1 MQQMINEPTA
11 TAGALSSPSSC
22 TRRKT
27 ATHFARDHEMSVDTD
42 TNHQASLHYTSSSS
56 IKGPGV
62 SNNSS
67 NLPDMQTVLK
77 QYHSLAITNYTQT
90 KRRKVIVSQQAAQNT
105 KRVEQI
111 TTLKRMA
118 TDTLNFCTK
127 VLKSEEHYRRENERD
142 MKQLDEDMQ
151 RAYKERALAEDFLN
165 KVGMGVG
172 GSNSLHNSDHESIEN
187 GEKEQDYLIGGI
199 PSRFLDLQHFPNLQ
213 KGLMNK
219 KHQAMKGCKRPII
232 DCTPEEP
239 PSFRHRIPSFEH
251 GREFG
256 IPMEVALTNNG
267 KKMKQNTKRVFISH
281 ASVNHVNGTYIQEG
295 QYNGASLF
303 VKVGAPRKFWG
314 KYDCNIVLRREK
326 ENVWKIGL
334 VPAHRVSHPRIISYY
349 VAEED
354 ISSSNKLHLIDQ
366 MEEDNFEESSY
377 YITAPSCGWR
387 VSNDMDSSTKGRA
400 SDLVL
405 SYE

>member
-1 MQQMINEPTA
+1 MIDMN
-11 TAGALSSPSSC
+11 L
-22 TRRKT
+22 
-27 ATHFARDHEMSVDTD
+27 RD
-42 TNHQASLHYTSSSS
+42 TSSNM
-56 IKGPGV
+56 GGGV
-62 SNNSS
+62 SNNRSGLNLKAS
-67 NLPDMQTVLK
+67 NLNNQQTDMQTVLK
-77 QYHSLAITNYTQT
+77 QYHSLAIANYTQT
-90 KRRKVIVSQQAAQNT
+90 KRRKVIISQQAAQN
-105 KRVEQI
+105 KQRCEQI

-118 TDTLNFCTK
+118 NDTLNFCTK

-142 MKQLDEDMQ
+142 MKQLDEDMK
-151 RAYKERALAEDFLN
+151 RAVREKALAQEFLN
-165 KVGMGVG
+165 KVGVG
-172 GSNSLHNSDHESIEN
+172 GSNSLHNSDHESMEN

-199 PSRFLDLQHFPNLQ
+199 PSRFLDLQHFPSLQ

-219 KHQAMKGCKRPII
+219 KHQAKGGCKRPII

-239 PSFRHRIPSFEH
+239 PSFRHMIPSFEH

-281 ASVNHVNGTYIQEG
+281 ASVNHVNGTYIQDG
-295 QYNGASLF
+295 LYNEAPLF

-314 KYDCNIVLRREK
+314 KYDCNIVLRRREK

-366 MEEDNFEESSY
+366 MDEDEFEESSY
-377 YITAPSCGWR
+377 YITAPSSGWR

>member
-1 MQQMINEPTA
+1 MQQMINEPT
-11 TAGALSSPSSC
+11 GGDVLSSSSSC
-22 TRRKT
+22 DRRKNT
-27 ATHFARDHEMSVDTD
+27 SHSNNFDHEMID
-42 TNHQASLHYTSSSS
+42 TNLRDTSSNMGGSE
-56 IKGPGV
+56 
-62 SNNSS
+62 SNNRPGL
-67 NLPDMQTVLK
+67 NLKAPNLNNQQPDMQTVLK
-77 QYHSLAITNYTQT
+77 QYHSLAIANYTQT
-90 KRRKVIVSQQAAQNT
+90 KRRKVIISKQAAQNSA
-105 KRVEQI
+105 RVEQI

-127 VLKSEEHYRRENERD
+127 VLKSEEQYRQENERD
-142 MKQLDEDMQ
+142 MKQLDEDMK

-165 KVGMGVG
+165 KVGMGG
-172 GSNSLHNSDHESIEN
+172 GCNSSVINSDHESMGN
-187 GEKEQDYLIGGI
+187 GEKEEDYLIGGI

-213 KGLMNK
+213 KGSMNK

-239 PSFRHRIPSFEH
+239 PSFRHMIPS
-251 GREFG
+251 G
-256 IPMEVALTNNG
+256 IPMEVALTSG

-281 ASVNHVNGTYIQEG
+281 ASVNHVNGTYIQDG
-295 QYNGASLF
+295 LYNEAPLF
-303 VKVGAPRKFWG
+303 IKVGAPRKFWG

-354 ISSSNKLHLIDQ
+354 ISSSNRPHLIDQ
-366 MEEDNFEESSY
+366 MDEDDFEESSY
-377 YITAPSCGWR
+377 YITAPSSGWR
-387 VSNDMDSSTKGRA
+387 VSNDMDSSTKGRV

>member
-1 MQQMINEPTA
+1 MQQMIDGPTA
-11 TAGALSSPSSC
+11 GDVLSSPSSC
-22 TRRKT
+22 ERRKNT
-27 ATHFARDHEMSVDTD
+27 SHSNNFDHEMIDMNLRD
-42 TNHQASLHYTSSSS
+42 TSSNM
-56 IKGPGV
+56 GVGV
-62 SNNSS
+62 SNNRP
-67 NLPDMQTVLK
+67 NLKAPNLTNQQPDMQTVLK
-77 QYHSLAITNYTQT
+77 QYHSLAIANYTQT
-90 KRRKVIVSQQAAQNT
+90 KRRKVIASQQAAQN
-105 KRVEQI
+105 KQRCEQI

-127 VLKSEEHYRRENERD
+127 VLKSEEHYRRENEKD
-142 MKQLDEDMQ
+142 MKQLDEDMK
-151 RAYKERALAEDFLN
+151 RAVREKALAEDFLN
-165 KVGMGVG
+165 KVGMGG
-172 GSNSLHNSDHESIEN
+172 GCNSSSLHSSDHESMWN
-187 GEKEQDYLIGGI
+187 GEKEDYLVGGI
-199 PSRFLDLQHFPNLQ
+199 PSRFLDLQHFPSLQ

-219 KHQAMKGCKRPII
+219 KHQAVKGCKRPII

-239 PSFRHRIPSFEH
+239 TSFRHMIPS
-251 GREFG
+251 G
-256 IPMEVALTNNG
+256 IPMEVSLNSG

-295 QYNGASLF
+295 QFNDAPLF
-303 VKVGAPRKFWG
+303 IKVGAPRKFWG

-349 VAEED
+349 VAEEGTT
-354 ISSSNKLHLIDQ
+354 SSNKLHLIDQ
-366 MEEDNFEESSY
+366 MDEDDFEESSY
-377 YITAPSCGWR
+377 YITAPSSGWR

>member
-1 MQQMINEPTA
+1 MQQMLNEPT
-11 TAGALSSPSSC
+11 GDVLSSPSSY

-27 ATHFARDHEMSVDTD
+27 TTHFTRDHEMMID
-42 TNHQASLHYTSSSS
+42 TNHHQGGLHDTSNDMGCGVLNKSSS
-56 IKGPGV
+56 
-62 SNNSS
+62 
-67 NLPDMQTVLK
+67 LPDMQAVLK
-77 QYHSLAITNYTQT
+77 QYHSLAIANYTQT
-90 KRRKVIVSQQAAQNT
+90 KRRKVIISKQAVAN
-105 KRVEQI
+105 KERCEQI

-127 VLKSEEHYRRENERD
+127 VLKSEEQYRRENERD
-142 MKQLDEDMQ
+142 MKQLDEDMK
-151 RAYKERALAEDFLN
+151 RAVREKALAQEFLN
-165 KVGMGVG
+165 KVGMGG
-172 GSNSLHNSDHESIEN
+172 CNSSGRNSDHESMEN
-187 GEKEQDYLIGGI
+187 GEKEDDYLIGGI

-239 PSFRHRIPSFEH
+239 TFRHMIPS
-251 GREFG
+251 G
-256 IPMEVALTNNG
+256 IPMEVALTSG
-267 KKMKQNTKRVFISH
+267 KKMKQNTKRVFISR

-295 QYNGASLF
+295 IFHEAPLF
-303 VKVGAPRKFWG
+303 VKVGSPRKFWG

-349 VAEED
+349 VAEE
-354 ISSSNKLHLIDQ
+354 STTSSNKLHLIDQ
-366 MEEDNFEESSY
+366 MDEDDFEESSY
-377 YITAPSCGWR
+377 YITAPSSGWR
-387 VSNDMDSSTKGRA
+387 VSNDMDSSTKGRV

-405 SYE
+405 SYD